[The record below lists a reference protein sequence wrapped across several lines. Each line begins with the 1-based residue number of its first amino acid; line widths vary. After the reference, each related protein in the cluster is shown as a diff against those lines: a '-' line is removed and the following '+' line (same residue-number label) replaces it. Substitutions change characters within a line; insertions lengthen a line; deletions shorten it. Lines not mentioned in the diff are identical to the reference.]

1 MRFIMELSDYLKI
14 GEVCEVQGKNVKA
27 GIYSDKNTEYL
38 NYNGSVIKNVGIGSF
53 ILIRKGFNN
62 IIGKV
67 DGEYTRE
74 NTSIENNY
82 YPKGNSI
89 KRIISIS
96 ILGGMKQEKFIHGL
110 TDLPL
115 IGNFVYI
122 LEEQI
127 IAKIF
132 SFNSPKQTVR
142 LGKIIGHDDYP
153 FEIGVQDI
161 VCSHVGIFG
170 NTGSGKSNTLAKLYR
185 EIIDKYSSSSAF
197 KKNSKFIVIDFNGE
211 YDNVF
216 PNTDRYILSTRY
228 NSSFDYSLN
237 ARELHHYPVSIN
249 DMLNSDFWAIILEA
263 TDKTQKPFIKRSLK
277 RYRQIQERKEEFSI
291 EKLCEL
297 IIKTQAKY
305 PELKYTMGDVFGAFG
320 LRESF
325 EELDAYFFYNGQ
337 SKNLY
342 KVNGQYISYNISA
355 TDIQNELF
363 SEATLDAEKV
373 YSLSPF
379 ELFEFA
385 IKYNYWLE
393 ISRSYITKEHIAPLV
408 ARANDRCEDMQK
420 IFIVMS
426 EAEYKNALIHQ
437 SNIEVISLLNVNLAM
452 KKIVPMI
459 ICKIKYA
466 EKKESKSKA
475 LDSTLHFIIDEA
487 HNILSDMSTLESEEW
502 KDYRLES
509 FEEIIKEG
517 RKFGVFLTIASQRP
531 SDISD
536 IIISQLHNYFIHRL
550 VNEEDLRKIYRTVA
564 FADKASNDM
573 IPILP
578 AGGCLVSGLSTNFPV
593 LVQID
598 ILPSANRPKSENVD
612 INKAWLEQAN

>member
-1 MRFIMELSDYLKI
+1 MELSDYLKI

-305 PELKYTMGDVFGAFG
+305 PELKYTMRDVFGAFG

-325 EELDAYFFYNGQ
+325 EELDAHFFYNGQ

-342 KVNGQYISYNISA
+342 KVNGQNISYNISA

-363 SEATLDAEKV
+363 SAATLDAEKV

-487 HNILSDMSTLESEEW
+487 HNILSDMSTRESEEW

-536 IIISQLHNYFIHRL
+536 TIISQLHNYFIHRL

-612 INKAWLEQAN
+612 INKAWLEQAD

>member
-1 MRFIMELSDYLKI
+1 MELSEYLKI
-14 GEVCEVQGKNVKA
+14 GEVCEVQGKTVKA
-27 GIYSDKNTEYL
+27 GVYSDKNTEYL

-53 ILIRKGFNN
+53 VLIRKGFNN

-67 DGEYTRE
+67 DGEYTKE
-74 NTSIENNY
+74 NANGEKTYSQM
-82 YPKGNSI
+82 GNSI

-96 ILGGMKQEKFIHGL
+96 ILGGMKQERFIHGL

-115 IGNFVYI
+115 IGNYVYI

-132 SFNSPKQTVR
+132 SFNFPEQTVR

-185 EIIDKYSSSSAF
+185 EIIDKYSTSASF
-197 KKNSKFIVIDFNGE
+197 KKNSKFVIVDFNGE
-211 YDNVF
+211 YDTVF
-216 PNTDRYILSTRY
+216 SNADKYVLSTRY
-228 NSSFDYSLN
+228 SPHDNVDSITGDSY
-237 ARELHHYPVSIN
+237 RYPVSDK
-249 DMLNSDFWAIILEA
+249 DMLNPDFWAIILEA
-263 TDKTQKPFIKRSLK
+263 TDKTQKPFINRSLK
-277 RYRQIQERKEEFSI
+277 KYRQIQERKEEFSI

-305 PELKYTMGDVFGAFG
+305 PELKYTIGDVFGAFG
-320 LRESF
+320 LKAQF
-325 EELDAYFFYNGQ
+325 EKLDAHFFYNGQ
-337 SKNLY
+337 SKNF
-342 KVNGQYISYNISA
+342 YISNGSCTTYNIYAS
-355 TDIQNELF
+355 DIQVKLF
-363 SEATLDAEKV
+363 PNMTLDAEKV
-373 YSLSPF
+373 YSLPPF

-408 ARANDRCEDMQK
+408 ARADNRCDDMRK
-420 IFIVMS
+420 IFKVLN
-426 EAEYKNALIHQ
+426 EATYVVRQQ

-459 ICKIKYA
+459 VCKTKYA
-466 EKKESKSKA
+466 EKKEAKKKA
-475 LDSTLHFIIDEA
+475 LNSTLHFIIDEA
-487 HNILSDMSTLESEEW
+487 HNILSDMSTRESEEW

-536 IIISQLHNYFIHRL
+536 TIISQLHNYFIHRL
-550 VNEEDLRKIYRTVA
+550 VNEEDLRKMYRTVA
-564 FADKASNDM
+564 FADKASNEM

-578 AGGCLVSGLSTNFPV
+578 AGGCLVSGLATNFPV

-598 ILPSANRPKSENVD
+598 ILPSDCRPKSENVN
-612 INKAWLEQAN
+612 INKVWG

>member
-1 MRFIMELSDYLKI
+1 MELSDYLKI
-14 GEVCEVQGKNVKA
+14 GEICEVQGKNVKA
-27 GIYSDKNTEYL
+27 GVYSDKNTEYL

-53 ILIRKGFNN
+53 VLIRKGFNN

-67 DGEYTRE
+67 DGEYTKE
-74 NTSIENNY
+74 NPNGEKNYSQMGNN
-82 YPKGNSI
+82 I

-96 ILGGMKQEKFIHGL
+96 ILGGMKQERFIHGL

-115 IGNFVYI
+115 IGNYVYI

-132 SFNSPKQTVR
+132 SFNSPEQTVR

-185 EIIDKYSSSSAF
+185 EIIDKYSTSASF
-197 KKNSKFIVIDFNGE
+197 KKNSKFVIIDFNGE
-211 YDNVF
+211 YDAVF
-216 PNTDRYILSTRY
+216 SNADKYVLSTRY
-228 NSSFDYSLN
+228 APPFEVEPITGGLY
-237 ARELHHYPVSIN
+237 RYPVSTN
-249 DMLNSDFWAIILEA
+249 DMLNPDFWAIILEA
-263 TDKTQKPFIKRSLK
+263 TDKTQKPFINRSIK
-277 RYRQIQERKEEFSI
+277 KYRQIQERKEEFSI

-305 PELKYTMGDVFGAFG
+305 PELKYTIGDVFGAFG
-320 LRESF
+320 LKDRF
-325 EELDAYFFYNGQ
+325 EEFDSHFFYNGQ
-337 SKNLY
+337 SKNFY
-342 KVNGQYISYNISA
+342 KPSGLRSGMYNISA
-355 TDIQNELF
+355 TEIQTELF
-363 SEATLDAEKV
+363 PGVTLDAEKV
-373 YSLSPF
+373 YSLPPF

-408 ARANDRCEDMQK
+408 ARANNRCDDMQK
-420 IFIVMS
+420 IFTVLDES
-426 EAEYKNALIHQ
+426 TYKNVLKKQ

-459 ICKIKYA
+459 ICKTKYA
-466 EKKESKSKA
+466 EKKEAKKKV
-475 LDSTLHFIIDEA
+475 LNSTLHFIIDEA
-487 HNILSDMSTLESEEW
+487 HNILSDISTRESEEW

-536 IIISQLHNYFIHRL
+536 TIISQLHNYFIHRL
-550 VNEEDLRKIYRTVA
+550 VNEEDLRKMYRTVA
-564 FADKASNDM
+564 FADKSSNDM

-578 AGGCLVSGLSTNFPV
+578 AGGCLVSGLATNFPV

-598 ILPSANRPKSENVD
+598 MLPSGHRPKSDNVD
-612 INKAWLEQAN
+612 INKVWTDR

>member
-1 MRFIMELSDYLKI
+1 MELSDYLKI

-325 EELDAYFFYNGQ
+325 EELDAHFFYNGQ

-426 EAEYKNALIHQ
+426 EAVYKNALIHQ

-487 HNILSDMSTLESEEW
+487 HNILSDMSTRESEEW

-536 IIISQLHNYFIHRL
+536 TIISQLHNYFIHRL

-612 INKAWLEQAN
+612 INKAWLEQAD

>member
-1 MRFIMELSDYLKI
+1 MELSDYLKI

-216 PNTDRYILSTRY
+216 PNTNRYILSTRY

-237 ARELHHYPVSIN
+237 ARELHHYPVPIN

-325 EELDAYFFYNGQ
+325 EELDAHFFYNGQ

-342 KVNGQYISYNISA
+342 KVNGQNISYNISA

-363 SEATLDAEKV
+363 SAATLDAEKV

-426 EAEYKNALIHQ
+426 EEEYKNALIHQ

-487 HNILSDMSTLESEEW
+487 HNILSDMSTRESEEW

-536 IIISQLHNYFIHRL
+536 TIISQLHNYFIHRL

-598 ILPSANRPKSENVD
+598 ILPSVNRPKSENVD
-612 INKAWLEQAN
+612 INKAWLKQEY

>member
-1 MRFIMELSDYLKI
+1 MELSDYLKI
-14 GEVCEVQGKNVKA
+14 GEVCEVQGKTVKA
-27 GIYSDKNTEYL
+27 GVYSDKNTEYL

-53 ILIRKGFNN
+53 VLIRKGFNN

-67 DGEYTRE
+67 DGEYTKE
-74 NTSIENNY
+74 SISGEKNY
-82 YPKGNSI
+82 SQMGNSI

-96 ILGGMKQEKFIHGL
+96 ILGGMKQERFIHGL

-115 IGNFVYI
+115 IGNYVYI

-127 IAKIF
+127 IARIF
-132 SFNSPKQTVR
+132 SFNSPVQTIC

-161 VCSHVGIFG
+161 VCSHVGVFG

-185 EIIDKYSSSSAF
+185 KIIDKYSCSQAF
-197 KKNSKFIVIDFNGE
+197 RNNSKFVVIDFNGE
-211 YDNVF
+211 YESVF
-216 PNTDRYILSTRY
+216 SEADKYLLSTRK
-228 NSSFDYSLN
+228 NSNVD
-237 ARELHHYPVSIN
+237 AKGQELYRYPVSSD
-249 DMLNSDFWAIILEA
+249 DMLNPDFWAIILEA
-263 TDKTQKPFIKRSLK
+263 TDKTQKPFINRSLK
-277 RYRQIQERKEEFSI
+277 KYRQIQEKKEEFSI

-305 PELKYTMGDVFGAFG
+305 PDLKYTMGDVFGAFG
-320 LRESF
+320 LKDKF
-325 EELDAYFFYNGQ
+325 EELDANFYYNGQ
-337 SKNLY
+337 SKNFY
-342 KVNGQYISYNISA
+342 KVYNGYPNYNVSA
-355 TDIQNELF
+355 YDIQSQLF
-363 SEATLDAEKV
+363 DNIELDAEKV
-373 YSLSPF
+373 YSLPPF

-408 ARANDRCEDMQK
+408 ARANNRCEDMQK
-420 IFIVMS
+420 IFKVLD
-426 EAEYKNALIHQ
+426 EADYKKSLNNQ

-459 ICKIKYA
+459 VCKTKYA
-466 EKKESKSKA
+466 EKKEAKKNI
-475 LDSTLHFIIDEA
+475 LNSTLHFIIDEA
-487 HNILSDMSTLESEEW
+487 HNILSDMSTRESEEW

-536 IIISQLHNYFIHRL
+536 TIISQLHNYFIHRL
-550 VNEEDLRKIYRTVA
+550 VNEEDLRKMYRTVA
-564 FADKASNDM
+564 FADKASNEM

-578 AGGCLVSGLSTNFPV
+578 AGGCLVSGLATNFPV

-598 ILPSANRPKSENVD
+598 MLPLNKRPKSDNVD
-612 INKAWLEQAN
+612 INKAWL

>member
-1 MRFIMELSDYLKI
+1 MPFSRRFIMELSDYLKV
-14 GEVCEVQGKNVKA
+14 GEVCEVQGKTVKA
-27 GIYSDKNTEYL
+27 GVYSDKNTEYL

-53 ILIRKGFNN
+53 VLIRKGFNN

-67 DGEYTRE
+67 DGEYTKE
-74 NTSIENNY
+74 STGSEKIY
-82 YPKGNSI
+82 SQMGNSI

-96 ILGGMKQEKFIHGL
+96 ILGEMKHEMFVHGL

-115 IGNFVYI
+115 IGNYVYI

-132 SFNSPKQTVR
+132 SFNSPVQTVR
-142 LGKIIGHDDYP
+142 LGKIIGHDNYP
-153 FEIGVQDI
+153 FEIGVQDV

-185 EIIDKYSSSSAF
+185 EIIDKYSSSLAF
-197 KKNSKFIVIDFNGE
+197 RKHSKFIVIDFNGE
-211 YDNVF
+211 YESVF
-216 PNTDRYILSTRY
+216 SEADKYFLSTRRSVDIDTKGQVLY
-228 NSSFDYSLN
+228 
-237 ARELHHYPVSIN
+237 HYPVSN
-249 DMLNSDFWAIILEA
+249 DDMLNPDFWAIILEA
-263 TDKTQKPFIKRSLK
+263 TDKTQKPFINRTLK
-277 RYRQIQERKEEFSI
+277 KYRQIQERKESFSI

-305 PELKYTMGDVFGAFG
+305 PDLKYTMGDVFDAFG
-320 LRESF
+320 LKDKF
-325 EELDAYFFYNGQ
+325 EELDSKFYYNGQ
-337 SKNLY
+337 SKNFY
-342 KVNGQYISYNISA
+342 QIHNTYPNYSVSA
-355 TDIQNELF
+355 SDIQMQLF
-363 SEATLDAEKV
+363 DDTVLDAEKV
-373 YSLSPF
+373 YSLPPF

-408 ARANDRCEDMQK
+408 ARANNRCEDMQK
-420 IFIVMS
+420 IFRVLN
-426 EAEYKNALIHQ
+426 EADYKRTLSNQ
-437 SNIEVISLLNVNLAM
+437 SNVEVISLLNVNLAM

-459 ICKIKYA
+459 VCKTKYA
-466 EKKESKSKA
+466 EKKESKKNI
-475 LDSTLHFIIDEA
+475 LNSTLHFIIDEA
-487 HNILSDMSTLESEEW
+487 HNILSDMSTRESEEW

-536 IIISQLHNYFIHRL
+536 TIISQLHNYFIHRL
-550 VNEEDLRKIYRTVA
+550 VNEEDLRKMYRTVA
-564 FADKASNDM
+564 FADKASNEM

-578 AGGCLVSGLSTNFPV
+578 AGGCLVSGLATNFPV

-598 ILPSANRPKSENVD
+598 MLPLNKRPKSDNVD
-612 INKAWLEQAN
+612 INKVWL

>member
-1 MRFIMELSDYLKI
+1 MELSDYLKI

-27 GIYSDKNTEYL
+27 GVYSDKNTEYL

-53 ILIRKGFNN
+53 VLIRKGFNN

-82 YPKGNSI
+82 SQKGNSI

-110 TDLPL
+110 IDLPL

-132 SFNSPKQTVR
+132 SFNSPEQTVR

-216 PNTDRYILSTRY
+216 PNANRYILSTRY
-228 NSSFDYSLN
+228 NSTFDYSLD
-237 ARELHHYPVSIN
+237 AREWHHYPVSIN

-277 RYRQIQERKEEFSI
+277 KYRQIQERKEEFSI

-320 LRESF
+320 RRESF
-325 EELDAYFFYNGQ
+325 EELDAHFFYNGQ

-342 KVNGQYISYNISA
+342 KVNGQNKPYSISA

-373 YSLSPF
+373 YALSPF

-420 IFIVMS
+420 IFMVMS
-426 EAEYKNALIHQ
+426 EVDYKNDLTHQ

-466 EKKESKSKA
+466 EKKESKSKV

-487 HNILSDMSTLESEEW
+487 HNILSDMSTRESEEW

-536 IIISQLHNYFIHRL
+536 TIISQLHNYFIHRL

-598 ILPSANRPKSENVD
+598 ILPSVNRPKSENVD
-612 INKAWLEQAN
+612 INKAWLKQEY

>member
-1 MRFIMELSDYLKI
+1 MELSDYLKI

-237 ARELHHYPVSIN
+237 AGELHHYPVSIN

-325 EELDAYFFYNGQ
+325 EELDAHFFYNGQ

-487 HNILSDMSTLESEEW
+487 HNILSDMSTRESEEW

-536 IIISQLHNYFIHRL
+536 TIISQLHNYFIHRL

-598 ILPSANRPKSENVD
+598 ILPSVNRPKSENVD
-612 INKAWLEQAN
+612 INKAWLKQEY

>member
-1 MRFIMELSDYLKI
+1 MELSDYLKI

-325 EELDAYFFYNGQ
+325 EELDAHFFYNGQ

-487 HNILSDMSTLESEEW
+487 HNILSDMSTRESEEW

-536 IIISQLHNYFIHRL
+536 TIISQLHNYFIHRL

-612 INKAWLEQAN
+612 INKAWLEQAD

>member
-1 MRFIMELSDYLKI
+1 MELSDYLKI

-38 NYNGSVIKNVGIGSF
+38 NYNGFVIKNVGIGSF

-277 RYRQIQERKEEFSI
+277 RYRQIQERKEGFSI

-325 EELDAYFFYNGQ
+325 EELDAHFFYNGQ

-487 HNILSDMSTLESEEW
+487 HNILSDMSTRESEEW

-536 IIISQLHNYFIHRL
+536 TIISQLHNYFIHRL

-612 INKAWLEQAN
+612 INKAWLEQAD

>member
-1 MRFIMELSDYLKI
+1 MELSDYLKI

-216 PNTDRYILSTRY
+216 HNTDRYILSTRY

-305 PELKYTMGDVFGAFG
+305 PELKYTMGDVFGVFG

-325 EELDAYFFYNGQ
+325 EELDAHFFYNGQ

-487 HNILSDMSTLESEEW
+487 HNILSDMSTRESEEW

-536 IIISQLHNYFIHRL
+536 TIISQLHNYFIHRL

-612 INKAWLEQAN
+612 INKAWLEQAD

>member
-1 MRFIMELSDYLKI
+1 MKLSDYLKI

-325 EELDAYFFYNGQ
+325 EELDAHFFYNGQ

-487 HNILSDMSTLESEEW
+487 HNILSDMSTRESEEW

-536 IIISQLHNYFIHRL
+536 TIISQLHNYFIHRL

-564 FADKASNDM
+564 FADKATNDM

-612 INKAWLEQAN
+612 INKAWLEQAD

>member
-1 MRFIMELSDYLKI
+1 MELSDYLKI
-14 GEVCEVQGKNVKA
+14 GEICEVQGKNVKA
-27 GIYSDKNTEYL
+27 GVYSDKNTEYL

-53 ILIRKGFNN
+53 VLIRKGFNN

-67 DGEYTRE
+67 DGEYTKE
-74 NTSIENNY
+74 NPNGEKNYSQMGNN
-82 YPKGNSI
+82 I

-96 ILGGMKQEKFIHGL
+96 ILGGMKQERFIHGL

-115 IGNFVYI
+115 IGNYVYI

-132 SFNSPKQTVR
+132 SFNSPEQTVR

-185 EIIDKYSSSSAF
+185 EIIDKYSTSVSF
-197 KKNSKFIVIDFNGE
+197 KKNSKFVIVDFNGE
-211 YDNVF
+211 YDTVF
-216 PNTDRYILSTRY
+216 SNADKYVLSTRY
-228 NSSFDYSLN
+228 LPLFDVDPITG
-237 ARELHHYPVSIN
+237 ELYRYPVSRN
-249 DMLNSDFWAIILEA
+249 DMLNPDFWAIILEA
-263 TDKTQKPFIKRSLK
+263 TDKTQKPFINRSLK
-277 RYRQIQERKEEFSI
+277 KYRQIQERKEEFSI

-297 IIKTQAKY
+297 VIKTQAKY
-305 PELKYTMGDVFGAFG
+305 PELKYTMGDIFGAFG
-320 LRESF
+320 LKDRF
-325 EELDAYFFYNGQ
+325 EEFDAHFFYNGQ
-337 SKNLY
+337 SKNFY
-342 KVNGQYISYNISA
+342 KPLGSHSGVYNISA
-355 TDIQNELF
+355 TEIQTELF
-363 SEATLDAEKV
+363 PNVTLDAEKV
-373 YSLSPF
+373 YSLPPF

-408 ARANDRCEDMQK
+408 ARANNRCDDMQK
-420 IFIVMS
+420 IFTVLDES
-426 EAEYKNALIHQ
+426 TYKNVLKQQ

-459 ICKIKYA
+459 ICKTKYA
-466 EKKESKSKA
+466 EKKEAKKKA
-475 LDSTLHFIIDEA
+475 LNSTLHFIIDEA
-487 HNILSDMSTLESEEW
+487 HNILSDISTRESEEW

-536 IIISQLHNYFIHRL
+536 TIISQLHNYFIHRL
-550 VNEEDLRKIYRTVA
+550 VNEEDLRKMYRTVA
-564 FADKASNDM
+564 FADKSSNDM

-578 AGGCLVSGLSTNFPV
+578 AGGCLVSGLATNFPV

-598 ILPSANRPKSENVD
+598 MLPSGHRPKSDNVD
-612 INKAWLEQAN
+612 INKVWIDR